1 MSFYIVPEIFD
12 EQKKV
17 ILYGSGLEAMG
28 MIEQCRSLGINN
40 IIAVIDDSENTSNL
54 YHIPLH
60 HTSWLEMQEGS
71 SYDYIIITSNITRSQ
86 DGIVYE
92 LIHKYKVPENKILFG
107 NYQIILESGGIF
119 EKNFGNN
126 TSL

>member
-28 MIEQCRSLGINN
+28 MIEQCHSLGINN

-54 YHIPLH
+54 YHTPLH
-60 HTSWLEMQEGS
+60 HTSWLEMQEGN
-71 SYDYIIITSNITRSQ
+71 SYDYIVITSNITRSQ

>member
-1 MSFYIVPEIFD
+1 
-12 EQKKV
+12 
-17 ILYGSGLEAMG
+17 
-28 MIEQCRSLGINN
+28 MIEQCRSLEINN

-54 YHIPLH
+54 YHTPLH

-71 SYDYIIITSNITRSQ
+71 SYDYIVITSNITRSQ